1 MTFEYSRNKRTQ
13 RSRSEVMRNNMHD
26 FECSKFRLSV
36 LVTLCLTR
44 TFLLHRRAET
54 VEGLCGIDVVSG
66 GYCGGDGGSDL
77 RGMDV
82 VAVLG

>member
-1 MTFEYSRNKRTQ
+1 MHCLKYSLF
-13 RSRSEVMRNNMHD
+13 HP
-26 FECSKFRLSV
+26 SV
-36 LVTLCLTR
+36 PVTPCLTR

-77 RGMDV
+77 CGMDV
-82 VAVLG
+82 VVAALG